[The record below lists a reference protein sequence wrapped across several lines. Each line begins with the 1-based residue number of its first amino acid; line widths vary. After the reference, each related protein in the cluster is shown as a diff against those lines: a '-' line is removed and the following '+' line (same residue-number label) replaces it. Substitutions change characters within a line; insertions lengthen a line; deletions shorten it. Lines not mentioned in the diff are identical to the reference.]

1 VTTDAI
7 TRCGDAV
14 AVFEGPRRIQW
25 SRRGPA
31 EWIPLSVWP
40 DEDELR
46 DMRRHLS
53 QQRRLLVILD
63 EPLTVVPLLAEELA
77 AAGDAVITLVEDRE
91 GEPVYVRIQALDWLP
106 CELRQR
112 GLRFLEAST
121 QHAATIPIPLRPAL
135 VLEDPKVGDSHV
147 RFAHRLRS
155 SMTLDHHMSAIIDKA
170 FATSGQ
176 AATG

>member
-1 VTTDAI
+1 MTTDAI

-31 EWIPLSVWP
+31 EWIPMSIWP
-40 DEDELR
+40 DPEALR
-46 DMRRHLS
+46 DMRSHLS

-77 AAGDAVITLVEDRE
+77 AAGDAVMALVDDRR
-91 GEPVYVRIQALDWLP
+91 GEPVYVRIHALDWLP
-106 CELRQR
+106 YELRQR

-121 QHAATIPIPLRPAL
+121 QHAATIPVPLRPAV
-135 VLEDPKVGDSHV
+135 VLEDPEVSDSHV

-155 SMTLDHHMSAIIDKA
+155 SVTLDHHMSAIIDKA
-170 FATSGQ
+170 FATGGQ
-176 AATG
+176 AAAG